1 MVKKS
6 TMWIAVIMIMAAIM
20 ALTGCPEADLSNVG
34 ATVSIESVSA
44 PKITDT
50 AIEGGLRLSWTA
62 VKNARG
68 YDVYRAEQNDKG
80 KFTDFVYLNSVD
92 APANSY
98 DDIVSLNENSIAN
111 KTYQYKVTAKTDK
124 STLSDNTGTTKAITV
139 SGIKAKGEKVAAAT
153 NIKAEVVGNKLTVT
167 FDALPDH
174 VNAAK
179 AEYRY
184 TSVTGLPEAELNVL
198 FPTTTMNKRNST
210 EFYKNSFATMVGKWT
225 VTVTTSWEKGSYYA
239 DNTATAEFEV
249 QSAGVACPG
258 FYADDIANGIS
269 IQFTDYLGAEYTLY
283 RAEEKE
289 DQVYAFTAVASGTQ
303 WIKGTTNICED
314 ARSYTPYYF
323 VDETAERDKTYMYV
337 LTGKIGDKALEYDE
351 EEEYDNILG
360 ERVCVKQTA
369 SHWYGPTWTPN
380 FQAYSSNDGTVDLS
394 WTVEEGWTYS
404 IQRCLVSDTD
414 HTEDPVIVL
423 ADADVAGKINNVK
436 VYVDHIEK
444 TPDRT
449 SYYKYT
455 LIGTKDGYTRK
466 TNSQSISP
474 YYSAEYGFSF
484 SASKDDGTT
493 DVTITIMASSHYSEQ
508 FTFYRAEMKNDSGD
522 YKYVTE
528 FEQINLGAAVD
539 VTTDAYGMKGVKM
552 WHYKD
557 TSAKTSGRA
566 YRYAVKTATNGKDV
580 YMIPYSDDPVTG
592 F

>member
-6 TMWIAVIMIMAAIM
+6 TMWIAVIMIMAAMM

-34 ATVSIESVSA
+34 ATVSIESLSA
-44 PKITDT
+44 PQITDT

-80 KFTDFVYLNSVD
+80 KFTDFVYLDSVS
-92 APANSY
+92 APVNSY
-98 DDIVSLNENSIAN
+98 DDIVSLNNNSIAN

-153 NIKAEVVGNKLTVT
+153 NIKAEVEGNKLTVT
-167 FDALPDH
+167 CDVAEH
-174 VNAAK
+174 VTATK

-198 FPTTTMNKRNST
+198 FPTTTMDKRNST

-249 QSAGVACPG
+249 QSAGVRCPG
-258 FYADDIANGIS
+258 FYADDIANGIR

-289 DQVYAFTAVASGTQ
+289 DQVYTFTAVASGTQ

-351 EEEYDNILG
+351 EEEYDNILA
-360 ERVCVKQTA
+360 EWVRVKQTA
-369 SHWYGPTWTPN
+369 SHWNGPTWTPA

-404 IQRCLVSDTD
+404 IQRCLISNTD

-436 VYVDHIEK
+436 VYVDHIAK
-444 TPDRT
+444 TPDQN

-455 LIGTKDGYTRK
+455 LIGTKDGYTSK
-466 TNSQSISP
+466 T
-474 YYSAEYGFSF
+474 
-484 SASKDDGTT
+484 SK
-493 DVTITIMASSHYSEQ
+493 TITTYYNTYMYFDFVNITRNFDNTIDITVRASSQYSDQ
-508 FTFYRAEMKNDSGD
+508 FTFYRAEMEYDNNDYT

-539 VTTDAYGMKGVKM
+539 VTTDTTYGAAYAGKRWTYQDK
-552 WHYKD
+552 
-557 TSAKTSGRA
+557 SAKTSGRA
-566 YRYAVKTATNGKDV
+566 YKYVVKSVVDGKDA
-580 YMIPYSDDPVTG
+580 YKISDYAY
-592 F
+592 

>member
-6 TMWIAVIMIMAAIM
+6 TMWIAVIMIMAAMM
-20 ALTGCPEADLSNVG
+20 ALTGCPETDLSNVG
-34 ATVSIESVSA
+34 ATVSIESLSA

-124 STLSDNTGTTKAITV
+124 ATLSDNTGTTKAITV

-153 NIKAEVVGNKLTVT
+153 NIKAEVEGNKLTVT
-167 FDALPDH
+167 YDVLPDY
-174 VNAAK
+174 VSASK
-179 AEYRY
+179 AEFRY
-184 TSVTGLPEAELNVL
+184 TSVTGLSEAELNGM
-198 FPTTTMNKRNST
+198 FQTYSMNKSGSKFYRNSISNVT
-210 EFYKNSFATMVGKWT
+210 FPGKWT
-225 VTVTTSWEKGSYYA
+225 ATVTTSWTNGYFA

-249 QSAGVACPG
+249 QSAGVQVP
-258 FYADDIANGIS
+258 
-269 IQFTDYLGAEYTLY
+269 DYDVDEYYGESYINFEDTYGAEYTLY
-283 RAEEKE
+283 RAEVKE
-289 DQVYAFTAVASGTQ
+289 DQVLAFTAIASGDKWTKYESQ
-303 WIKGTTNICED
+303 YICQTD
-314 ARSYTPYYF
+314 SPIDYTF
-323 VDETAERDKTYMYV
+323 FDDTAERGKSYRYV
-337 LTGKIGDKALEYDE
+337 LAGTIGGKAMEYNGYRDITIE
-351 EEEYDNILG
+351 E
-360 ERVCVKQTA
+360 
-369 SHWYGPTWTPN
+369 GPDWNPN
-380 FQAYSSNDGTVDLS
+380 FQVYSYGDGTVDLS
-394 WTVEEGWTYS
+394 WTVNEGWTYS
-404 IQRCLVSDTD
+404 IQRCLISGTD
-414 HTEDPVIVL
+414 HTEDSVIVL

-436 VYVDHIEK
+436 VYEDHIAK
-444 TPDRT
+444 TPDQT
-449 SYYKYT
+449 SNYKYT

-466 TNSQSISP
+466 TNSQSINP
-474 YYSAEYGFSF
+474 YYTTLNGFSF

-493 DVTITIMASSHYSEQ
+493 DVTIAIMASSHYSDQ
-508 FTFYRAEMKNDSGD
+508 FSFYRAEMKVDGTIYNPETDQD
-522 YKYVTE
+522 EPNYKYVTE

-566 YRYAVKTATNGKDV
+566 YRYAVKSATNGEDV
-580 YMIPYSDDPVTG
+580 YRQSTVTG